1 MKLQN
6 ILFEA
11 LSDMANIQPIYHYTT
26 SDAAHKII
34 DTDTLLG
41 RDPDV
46 GFYDEHLARAK
57 RKAVISFTRNRNMDL
72 RQSLDW
78 GNMSDDVDDSE
89 LIFDVVF
96 VINRDKLK
104 TRYKLEPF
112 SFDYSMEKVAESV
125 KDELEK
131 IDYKNIDMGRLLTDP
146 EYRNAFI
153 LQNQDAADAIK
164 SSENDYDDEW
174 EEEQY
179 RKNKGKDTEYEE
191 RVIID
196 KITPLRPYIMDI
208 IYNGPDELLKRKIKK
223 YLGKPTY
230 VGKPRIDYEKSSFN
244 NWVYPTPE
252 EFKEIYKKEGREYFN
267 NFKEFMQ
274 AVREGRVVKLAY
286 ENNKKSPIKNKKQ
299 LLDYIRNNPS
309 SGYTV
314 EDIEAIYNSYK
325 KGDKMQLPVM
335 VIFEMGE
342 RELITSVI
350 RTVAAKHLKITLKA
364 LLIKTSK
371 EYGYDDED

>member
-26 SDAAHKII
+26 SDAAHMII
-34 DTDTLLG
+34 DSDTLIG

-57 RKAVISFTRNRNMDL
+57 KKAAISFTRERNMDL
-72 RQSLDW
+72 TKSMNW
-78 GNMSDDVDDSE
+78 GNTNDDVGEDE
-89 LIFDVVF
+89 LVFDVVF

-104 TRYKLEPF
+104 TKYKLEPF
-112 SFDYSMEKVAESV
+112 SFDYSMEKVSESIS
-125 KDELEK
+125 DELQK
-131 IDYKNIDMGRLLTDP
+131 IDYTNVDMGRLLSDP
-146 EYRNAFI
+146 EYRDAFI
-153 LQNQDAADAIK
+153 NQNQDAVNAIK
-164 SSENDYDDEW
+164 QGEIDFDNDWD
-174 EEEQY
+174 EEEY
-179 RKNKGKDTEYEE
+179 RRNKGKDTEYEE

-196 KITPLRPYIMDI
+196 KITPLRPYVMDI
-208 IYNGPDELLKRKIKK
+208 IYNGPDELLKKKIKK

-230 VGKPRIDYEKSSFN
+230 VGKPRIDYEKSFN

-252 EFKEIYKKEGREYFN
+252 EFKEIFNDEGKLYFK

-274 AVREGRVVKLAY
+274 AVREGRIIRLDGGYVNSGK
-286 ENNKKSPIKNKKQ
+286 IKTKKQ

-309 SGYTV
+309 TGYTV
-314 EDIEAIYNSYK
+314 EGAEDVFNRYK
-325 KGDKMQLPVM
+325 KGEKMPLPVM

-342 RELITSVI
+342 REFISDTIRLIVT
-350 RTVAAKHLKITLKA
+350 KFLKFAPKV
-364 LLIKTSK
+364 LLIKTTK
-371 EYGYDDED
+371 KYEYDDED

>member
-57 RKAVISFTRNRNMDL
+57 KKAAISFTRERNMDTSYS
-72 RQSLDW
+72 RDW
-78 GNMSDDVDDSE
+78 GNTNDDVDDSE
-89 LIFDVVF
+89 LLFDVVF

-112 SFDYSMEKVAESV
+112 SFDYSMEKMNEAV
-125 KDELEK
+125 KDELQK
-131 IDYKNIDMGRLLTDP
+131 IDYTNVDMGRLLSDP
-146 EYRNAFI
+146 EYRDAFI
-153 LQNQDAADAIK
+153 NQNQDAANAIK
-164 SSENDYDDEW
+164 QGEIDFDVDW
-174 EEEQY
+174 DEEEY
-179 RKNKGKDTEYEE
+179 RRNKGKDTEYEE

-196 KITPLRPYIMDI
+196 KITPLRPYVMDI
-208 IYNGPDELLKRKIKK
+208 IYTGPDELLKKKIKK

-230 VGKPRIDYEKSSFN
+230 VGKPRIDFEKSFN

-252 EFKEIYKKEGREYFN
+252 EFKEMYNKEGKQYFKN
-267 NFKEFMQ
+267 YKEFTQ
-274 AVREGRVVKLAY
+274 AIREGRVVKLDSGY
-286 ENNKKSPIKNKKQ
+286 ISGGKIKTKKQ
-299 LLDYIRNNPS
+299 LLDFIRNNPS

-314 EDIEAIYNSYK
+314 EGIEATFNRYK
-325 KGDKMQLPVM
+325 KGEKMPLPVM
-335 VIFEMGE
+335 VVFEMGE
-342 RELITSVI
+342 RELISDTINLVI
-350 RTVAAKHLKITLKA
+350 TKHLKFTPKV

-371 EYGYDDED
+371 EYEYDDED

>member
-46 GFYDEHLARAK
+46 GFYDKNLARAK
-57 RKAVISFTRNRNMDL
+57 KKAAISFTRERNMNL
-72 RQSLDW
+72 TSSRDW
-78 GNMSDDVDDSE
+78 GNTNDDVDDSE
-89 LIFDVVF
+89 RVFDVVF

-104 TRYKLEPF
+104 TKYKLEPF
-112 SFDYSMEKVAESV
+112 SFDYSMEKVHESIS
-125 KDELEK
+125 DEIQK
-131 IDYKNIDMGRLLTDP
+131 IDYTNVDMGRLLTDP
-146 EYRNAFI
+146 EYRDEFI
-153 LQNQDAADAIK
+153 RQNQKAVDAVKQSQIDF
-164 SSENDYDDEW
+164 DDDFD
-174 EEEQY
+174 EEEY
-179 RKNKGKDTEYEE
+179 EKNRGKDTEYEE

-196 KITPLRPYIMDI
+196 KITPLRPYVMDI
-208 IYNGPDELLKRKIKK
+208 IYNGPDELLKKKIKK

-230 VGKPRIDYEKSSFN
+230 VGKPRINFETSFN

-252 EFKEIYKKEGREYFN
+252 EFKEMYNDEGKQYFK

-274 AVREGRVVKLAY
+274 AVREGRIIKLDSSY
-286 ENNKKSPIKNKKQ
+286 VNGGKIKTKKQ

-309 SGYTV
+309 TGYTV
-314 EDIEAIYNSYK
+314 EGVEEIFNRYK
-325 KGDKMQLPVM
+325 KGEKMPLPVM
-335 VIFEMGE
+335 VIFDMGE
-342 RELITSVI
+342 REFISDTIKLIVT
-350 RTVAAKHLKITLKA
+350 KFLKFAPKV
-364 LLIKTSK
+364 LLIKTAK
-371 EYGYDDED
+371 KYEYDDED

>member
-46 GFYDEHLARAK
+46 GFYDEKLGRAK
-57 RKAVISFTRNRNMDL
+57 KKAAISFTRNRNMDL

-78 GNMSDDVDDSE
+78 GNTQDDVDDSE
-89 LIFDVVF
+89 LVFDVVF

-112 SFDYSMEKVAESV
+112 SFNYSMEKMTESV
-125 KDELEK
+125 RDELEK
-131 IDYKNIDMGRLLTDP
+131 IDYSNVDMRRLVSDP
-146 EYRNAFI
+146 EYAAEFLR
-153 LQNQDAADAIK
+153 QNQSAVDAIK
-164 SSENDYDDEW
+164 KSSEDWTDED
-174 EEEQY
+174 EEEF
-179 RKNKGKDTEYEE
+179 RRNKGKDTEYEE

-196 KITPLRPYIMDI
+196 KITPLRPYVMDI
-208 IYNGPDELLKRKIKK
+208 IYTGPDELLKKKIKK

-230 VGKPRIDYEKSSFN
+230 VGKPRIDYEKSTFN

-252 EFKEIYKKEGREYFN
+252 ELKEMYNNEGNEYFK

-274 AVREGRVVKLAY
+274 SVREGRIIKLDSSYINGA
-286 ENNKKSPIKNKKQ
+286 SIKNKKQ
-299 LLDYIRNNPS
+299 LLDYVRNNPS

-314 EDIEAIYNSYK
+314 EGVEAIYNKYK
-325 KGDKMQLPVM
+325 KGEKMPLPVM

-342 RELITSVI
+342 RELISDLVSL
-350 RTVAAKHLKITLKA
+350 VATKHLKITPKI
-364 LLIKTSK
+364 LLIKTTK
-371 EYGYDDED
+371 EYEYDEE

>member
-34 DTDTLLG
+34 DSDTLLG

-57 RKAVISFTRNRNMDL
+57 RKTAISFTRERNMDL
-72 RQSLDW
+72 RQSMDW
-78 GNMSDDVDDSE
+78 GNTNDDVDDSE
-89 LIFDVVF
+89 LVFDVVF

-112 SFDYSMEKVAESV
+112 SFDYSMDKMQESV
-125 KDELEK
+125 KDEIEK
-131 IDYKNIDMGRLLTDP
+131 IDYSNVDMGRLMRDP
-146 EYRNAFI
+146 EYRDAFI
-153 LQNQDAADAIK
+153 MQNQDAANAIK
-164 SSENDYDDEW
+164 QSEGEYDDEK
-174 EEEQY
+174 EEEEY
-179 RKNKGKDTEYEE
+179 WKNKGKDTEYEE

-196 KITPLRPYIMDI
+196 KITPLRPYVMDI
-208 IYNGPDELLKRKIKK
+208 IYNGPDELLKKKIKK

-230 VGKPRIDYEKSSFN
+230 VGKPRIEYETSFN
-244 NWVYPTPE
+244 NWVYPTPD
-252 EFKEIYKKEGREYFN
+252 EFKEIYNKEGREYFKN
-267 NFKEFMQ
+267 YKEFMQ
-274 AVREGRVVKLAY
+274 AVREGRIIKLDESY
-286 ENNKKSPIKNKKQ
+286 ISGGKIKTKKQ
-299 LLDYIRNNPS
+299 LLDYVRNNPS

-314 EDIEAIYNSYK
+314 EGVEEIFNRYK
-325 KGDKMQLPVM
+325 RGEKMPLPVM
-335 VIFEMGE
+335 VIFDMGE
-342 RELITSVI
+342 RELISDTI
-350 RTVAAKHLKITLKA
+350 RLIVTKHLKFAPKV

-371 EYGYDDED
+371 EYEYDDED

>member
-34 DTDTLLG
+34 DSDTLLG

-57 RKAVISFTRNRNMDL
+57 RKAAISFTRNRNMDL

-78 GNMSDDVDDSE
+78 GNTSDDVDDSE

-146 EYRNAFI
+146 EYRDAFI
-153 LQNQDAADAIK
+153 LQNQDAADVIK

-174 EEEQY
+174 EKEQY

-191 RVIID
+191 RVIIN
-196 KITPLRPYIMDI
+196 KITPLRPYVMDI
-208 IYNGPDELLKRKIKK
+208 IYNGPDELLKKKIKK

-371 EYGYDDED
+371 EYDEE